1 MMRSG
6 FRLLTLTAIFSLWL
20 LLSGCASGP
29 PTRYYT
35 LNAIPGSEKM
45 DSSGSQTCVS
55 LGIGPVKVP
64 DYLDQAGIVT
74 DLNANEYLVG
84 EFSKWS
90 EPLGMNISRIL
101 AKNLTSLVCTK
112 IVSTFPWAGT
122 LSLDYRIIVD
132 VIRMDGVL
140 GENATLD
147 ASWMIYDGADRKK
160 LLLAK
165 MTHYKET
172 FGGKGYEP
180 YVAAQSR
187 NVAALSR
194 DIAEA
199 IKALPR

>member
-1 MMRSG
+1 MSRV
-6 FRLLTLTAIFSLWL
+6 FRLLTLMTILSLWFL
-20 LLSGCASGP
+20 LLGCASSP
-29 PTRYYT
+29 PTKFYT
-35 LNAIPGSEKM
+35 LSSISGSEKV
-45 DSSGSQTCVS
+45 DNSGSETCISIGV
-55 LGIGPVKVP
+55 GPVKIP
-64 DYLDQAGIVT
+64 EYLDQAGVVT
-74 DLNANEYLVG
+74 DLNPNEYLVG

-101 AKNLTSLVCTK
+101 ARNLTSLLCTK
-112 IVSTFPWAGT
+112 IVSTFPWVGS
-122 LSLDYRIIVD
+122 LSFDYRVIVE

-140 GENATLD
+140 GENARLD
-147 ASWMIYDGADRKK
+147 ASWMIYDGTDRKK

-165 MTHYKET
+165 MTQYKEALDH
-172 FGGKGYEP
+172 KGYES

>member
-1 MMRSG
+1 MSRV
-6 FRLLTLTAIFSLWL
+6 FRLLTLMTILSLWFL
-20 LLSGCASGP
+20 LLGCASSP
-29 PTRYYT
+29 PTKFYT
-35 LNAIPGSEKM
+35 LSSISGSEKV
-45 DSSGSQTCVS
+45 DNSGSETCISIGV
-55 LGIGPVKVP
+55 GPVKIP
-64 DYLDQAGIVT
+64 EYLDQAGVVT
-74 DLNANEYLVG
+74 DLNPNEYLVG

-101 AKNLTSLVCTK
+101 AKNLISLLCTK
-112 IVSTFPWAGT
+112 IVSTFPWVGS
-122 LSLDYRIIVD
+122 LSFDYRVIVE

-140 GENATLD
+140 GENARLD
-147 ASWMIYDGADRKK
+147 ASWMIYDGTDRKK

-165 MTHYKET
+165 MTQYKEALDH
-172 FGGKGYEP
+172 KGYES